1 MKVRFQVLNKRTTSI
16 SKRSLLAGL
25 AALLPLLLVA
35 TPATGRAAPTP
46 SVVDG
51 TALTAERA
59 RLRDQLERVSA
70 EIDALKKADRGVGD
84 DYRLRARLADAEA
97 LARRLT
103 EIDARL
109 GLRAPI
115 GRLAPL
121 PIATPTDG
129 PSDLDAKADI
139 LADQSRRVRGEADAL
154 GLRVAEIKAR
164 QELRRR
170 AADLERDPFGP
181 LEGSK
186 RRVASVA
193 ATSGGVPLPPSP
205 SGAGAASGSA
215 APSAGAA
222 SGPSASTQGAGAA
235 SGSSASTQG
244 GAQPVNAPT
253 VGGTPVTVGTGTTSG
268 AAAGPGT
275 ASPSPVTRGLDSAT
289 LSVELRDLL
298 DPAAVADIRRLEGV
312 KTPTGTVRALERAVA
327 ALRAR
332 ADSLDS
338 EARAMRTSAGQ
349 K

>member
-1 MKVRFQVLNKRTTSI
+1 LKVRFQVLNKRTTSI

-115 GRLAPL
+115 GRPAPL

-170 AADLERDPFGP
+170 AADLERDPFAP

-193 ATSGGVPLPPSP
+193 ATSGGVPTSATAP
-205 SGAGAASGSA
+205 SGAGAASGSTT
-215 APSAGAA
+215 AG
-222 SGPSASTQGAGAA
+222 PVPGAA
-235 SGSSASTQG
+235 SGSSASASGG
-244 GAQPVNAPT
+244 GAQPVSAPT
-253 VGGTPVTVGTGTTSG
+253 TGGTPVTVSTGTTSG

>member
-1 MKVRFQVLNKRTTSI
+1 LKVRFQVLNKRTTSI

-103 EIDARL
+103 DIDARL

-115 GRLAPL
+115 GRPAPL
-121 PIATPTDG
+121 PIATSTDG

-170 AADLERDPFGP
+170 AADLERDPFAP

-186 RRVASVA
+186 RRVASIA
-193 ATSGGVPLPPSP
+193 ATSGGVPSTPSAPLP
-205 SGAGAASGSA
+205 SGAGAASGSSTA
-215 APSAGAA
+215 GPAP
-222 SGPSASTQGAGAA
+222 GAA
-235 SGSSASTQG
+235 SGSPASAPNG
-244 GAQPVNAPT
+244 GAQPVSAPT
-253 VGGTPVTVGTGTTSG
+253 GGGTPVTVGTGTTSG